1 MKFPKIARGPLS
13 LRFRGQK
20 GRSLKK
26 TSPQGILASIL
37 GINPRPGSSN
47 PASGGSRSDE
57 GPNITVVVLVVA
69 VHKTV
74 VETQTPSIALR
85 ILR

>member
-57 GPNITVVVLVVA
+57 GPNIIAAVLA
-69 VHKTV
+69 AGAHITV
-74 VETQTPSIALR
+74 VETQTPSIVLR

>member
-57 GPNITVVVLVVA
+57 GPNITAVALGVVV
-69 VHKTV
+69 HITV
-74 VETQTPSIALR
+74 GETQIPSIVLR
-85 ILR
+85 TLR